1 MQPPLRTIGAGGLLA
16 VLAGLTV
23 LSAVSPAQAGSYGMG
38 PGMMG
43 SGMMGPGRMGSPP
56 GSAEASPATVDPA
69 RADALLAYIHE
80 HDPACLQCHAIS
92 GASFGPSFASIATRY
107 AGQSGVEA
115 LLAQHI
121 ADGFG
126 RMPPGLASEAEA
138 ARLARRILELADR
151 PPLNQA
157 ERPPR

>member
-1 MQPPLRTIGAGGLLA
+1 MQYPFRTIVSGVLLA
-16 VLAGLTV
+16 ALAGLV
-23 LSAVSPAQAGSYGMG
+23 LLSEAPLAQAGSYGMG

-43 SGMMGPGRMGSPP
+43 SGMMGPGMMGSPQ
-56 GSAEASPATVDPA
+56 GNADASPAAVNPA

-107 AGQSGVEA
+107 AGQRGVEP

-121 ADGFG
+121 AHGFG
-126 RMPPGLASEAEA
+126 RMPPGLASDAEA
-138 ARLARRILELADR
+138 ARLARRILELADQQA
-151 PPLNQA
+151 LNQA
-157 ERPPR
+157 ERPRR